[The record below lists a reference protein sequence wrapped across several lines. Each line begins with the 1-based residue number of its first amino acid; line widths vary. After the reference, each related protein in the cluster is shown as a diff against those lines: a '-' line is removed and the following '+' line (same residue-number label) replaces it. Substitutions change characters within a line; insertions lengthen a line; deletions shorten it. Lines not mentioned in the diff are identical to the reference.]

1 MVKLPD
7 ANDLGVRLPG
17 MARGQPNYQR
27 GNPIAAALR
36 GFGNT
41 AASIGFDRM
50 AEQRAR
56 DEKDIAYGAEDR
68 WVRFQDGQK
77 NLLIQSQRTAPPAGV
92 GFTDKFKKQYEDSA
106 NQFYASLPPELQAPF
121 KARLS
126 SFAGDLQ
133 TSASD
138 FERNARRTD
147 YGNRTNDSLVTI
159 ANDAHGNPDGYQ
171 GSVDQAYRLI
181 DAMPDDAYSPAE
193 KVEFKR
199 KAKRDLQLAA
209 INGMTPDQRLKALGK
224 GAPGGEAVQSV
235 VDQIIGAES
244 SGDPN
249 AQNPNSTA
257 GGLGGFTNST
267 WVSMV
272 RTKRPDIARGRS
284 NDEIIEL
291 KKSEPAL
298 AREMTA
304 ELVGENYTIL
314 TKAGVA
320 PTPGNLYAAHFA
332 GEPTAKK
339 LFAASDDTPASQ
351 VFSASALSS
360 NPFLKKQ
367 TVGEF
372 KAWAAEKMAG
382 ADVSTARGPAP
393 SLPDLPAANAFLKTR
408 LVGHTAE
415 HIDGMKPELQT
426 RLAALFQSA
435 PAGMREKLGIV
446 SGRRSVARQRELW
459 EASDKSGKW
468 VGSPEGSRHVHG
480 DAADLGYDGKRL
492 DKAPADVQ
500 KWVHDNAAAFDLKF
514 PLGHEAWHVEA
525 AETRGGKGGAP
536 LTGAV
541 DPRFEDF
548 DYTLRDQIIDKADA
562 EIKQQRIET
571 RATLDIAKANAP
583 VATQNTGS
591 YSGPLPTA
599 EQFIAGYGPQ
609 EGAERYTKFMAAMD
623 VAQQAHAF
631 RTMPTEEVQQTV
643 ADATPVSSG
652 DNAALEQDKYEA
664 VAAAAKST
672 IEAREA
678 DPATY
683 TMQTYPA
690 IAAAWDDAPD
700 SPDGYSIAL
709 AKTAAAQQQL
719 GIRNPR
725 LLPKP
730 IASAAIATY
739 ANEDAA
745 LDDRIAGPAQLIL
758 GTPDQA
764 QRQAIFNQLVD
775 AGLPE
780 ATEGAF
786 EALAR
791 GDTDSARRLFQAA
804 TLDPTKLPGKVGTGT
819 DAINTR
825 IQELVMA
832 PGMIGDAV
840 YGLSTGIP
848 DNLDRAQRDDK
859 LIFNA
864 VQLRLRQGQDL
875 DVAINGAAKDI
886 YGDVQVITGDANT
899 NAIITAPKDADPT
912 VIRNGLAQL
921 KPKVKAALEAQ
932 RSRLLPSPAPKGDA
946 PGLKAPGN
954 IDLAARPV
962 VTNADGSTS
971 TVRSMSFEENGTEI
985 LVPTVIGDKVVSDQE
1000 AIEHYRKTGQHLGKF
1015 DTPEHAT
1022 AYAERLHA
1030 AQEEFYTTRRSGLGE
1045 LAGAGLEAATDNI
1058 LAEGVF
1064 RNADGGYSFID
1075 PYSGLAIGGPDG
1087 KPLVFTLDDVT
1098 KADADL
1104 AGAQKAGAFV
1114 GGLVKPPSDKPR
1126 RAPPITPPVNETAPP
1141 AAPGLTGEGQPAAP
1155 KPVPVSELSPDAN
1168 MGIRDAMMQND
1179 LTGSGRPAPDLPPPV
1194 AADANVGI
1202 REALSPKVE
1211 QATGKAAEPSFV
1223 SWLASAIASSELMR
1237 PLSDIVPES
1246 QRQAIMDGLSVAMVN
1261 NYLKA
1266 VKDGEGIEK
1275 AARPDDVGTF
1285 LSRLRDA
1292 TSDLWRPIG
1301 DLGK

>member
-7 ANDLGVRLPG
+7 ATDLGVRLPG
-17 MARGQPNYQR
+17 MARGQPAYPR
-27 GNPIAAALR
+27 GNPIASALR

-41 AASIGFDRM
+41 AAGIGFDHM

-92 GFTDKFKKQYEDSA
+92 GFTDKFRKQYEDSA

-159 ANDAHGNPDGYQ
+159 ANAAHGNPDGYQ
-171 GSVDQAYRLI
+171 GSLDQAYRLI
-181 DAMPDDAYSPAE
+181 DAMPDDAYSPIE
-193 KVEFKR
+193 KEEFRR
-199 KAKRDLQLAA
+199 KAKRDVQLAA
-209 INGMTPDQRLKALGK
+209 INGMTPEQRLNALGK
-224 GAPGGEAVQSV
+224 GAPGGDAVADV

-257 GGLGGFTNST
+257 GGLGGFTDKT
-267 WVSMV
+267 WVGMI
-272 RTKRPDIARGRS
+272 RTKRPDIARGMS
-284 NDEIIEL
+284 NDQIIEL
-291 KKSEPAL
+291 KKSEPGL

-304 ELVGENYTIL
+304 ELVGENYDIL
-314 TKAGVA
+314 TKLGVA

-332 GEPTAKK
+332 GEPTARK
-339 LFAASDDTPASQ
+339 LFAASDDAPASQ
-351 VFSASALSS
+351 VFGEDALTS

-367 TVGEF
+367 TVGQF
-372 KAWAAEKMAG
+372 KSWAAEKMAG
-382 ADVSTARGPAP
+382 AEGSTARGPTR
-393 SLPDLPAANAFLKTR
+393 SLPDLATANSFLKTR

-435 PAGMREKLGIV
+435 PAGIREKLGIV
-446 SGRRSVARQRELW
+446 SGRRSVERQRQLW

-480 DAADLGYDGKRL
+480 DAADLGYDGQRL

-514 PLGHEAWHVEA
+514 PLGHEAWHVETS
-525 AETRGGKGGAP
+525 ETRGGKAGVP
-536 LTGAV
+536 LTGAI

-548 DYTLRDQIIDKADA
+548 DYALRDKIIDTANT

-571 RATLDIAKANAP
+571 RGMLDIVTANAP

-599 EQFIAGYGPQ
+599 EQFMAGYGPQ
-609 EGAERYTKFMAAMD
+609 EGADRYNKFMATMD
-623 VAQQAHAF
+623 VAQQAYAF
-631 RTMPTEEVQQTV
+631 RTMPTEEVQQAV
-643 ADATPVSSG
+643 VDATPVSSG
-652 DNAALEQDKYEA
+652 DNAALEQDRYEA

-690 IAAAWDDAPD
+690 VAAAWDDASD
-700 SPDGYSIAL
+700 TEGGYSIAL

-739 ANEDAA
+739 ANEDAT

-758 GTPDQA
+758 ATPDQT
-764 QRQAIFNQLVD
+764 QRQAIFSQLVD
-775 AGLPE
+775 AGMPE

-791 GDTDSARRLFQAA
+791 GDTDAGRRLFQAA
-804 TLDPTKLPGKVGTGT
+804 TLDPTKLPGKVGPST

-832 PGMIGDAV
+832 PGQIGDAV

-848 DNLDRAQRDDK
+848 DNLDRAQRDDR

-864 VQLRLRQGQDL
+864 VQLRLRQGQEL
-875 DVAINGAAKDI
+875 DVAISGAAKDI
-886 YGDVQVITGDANT
+886 YGDVQVVTGDANT
-899 NAIITAPKDADPT
+899 NAIVTAPKDADPT

-921 KPKVKAALEAQ
+921 KPQVRAALEAQ
-932 RSRLLPSPAPKGDA
+932 RSRLLPSAAPKGDA
-946 PGLKAPGN
+946 PGLMASGN

-962 VTNADGSTS
+962 VTNADGSIS
-971 TVRSMSFEENGTEI
+971 TVRSMSFEEDDGTEI
-985 LVPTVIGDKVVSDQE
+985 LVPTISPDGKTLSDDE
-1000 AIEHYRKTGQHLGKF
+1000 AISLYRKTGQYLGKF

-1030 AQEEFYTTRRSGLGE
+1030 AQEQFYTTRRSGLGE

-1087 KPLVFTLDDVT
+1087 KPLVFTLDEVT

-1104 AGAQKAGAFV
+1104 AGAEKAGAFV

-1126 RAPPITPPVNETAPP
+1126 RAPPITPPANETVTPDLTGAGRP
-1141 AAPGLTGEGQPAAP
+1141 AAPITDT
-1155 KPVPVSELSPDAN
+1155 VSEMAPDAN
-1168 MGIRDAMMQND
+1168 MGIRDATMRND
-1179 LTGSGRPAPDLPPPV
+1179 LTGSARPAPDLPPPV

-1202 REALSPKVE
+1202 REALNPKVE
-1211 QATGKAAEPSFV
+1211 QATGKAAEPSFI

-1237 PLSDIVPES
+1237 PLSDVVPES
-1246 QRQAIMDGLSVAMVN
+1246 QRQAIMQGLSVAKVN

-1266 VKDGEGIEK
+1266 VKDGEGVEK

-1301 DLGK
+1301 EAGR

>member
-7 ANDLGVRLPG
+7 ADDLPFRAPG
-17 MARGQPNYQR
+17 PARGQPRYQI
-27 GNPIAAALR
+27 GSPVGDALA
-36 GFGNT
+36 GFGAV
-41 AASIGFDRM
+41 AADIGFSGM
-50 AEQRAR
+50 AERKRKGEQFSAF
-56 DEKDIAYGAEDR
+56 GANNGFIQ
-68 WVRFQDGQK
+68 FQTNQQ
-77 NLLIQSQRTAPPAGV
+77 NYLTQAQQTAKPGAT
-92 GFTDKFKKQYEDSA
+92 GFVDSFRKQYQENAAKFYNALPPDLKPAFQPRLTALAGELGADATKFEREAKRTWYA
-106 NQFYASLPPELQAPF
+106 NQ
-121 KARLS
+121 
-126 SFAGDLQ
+126 
-133 TSASD
+133 
-138 FERNARRTD
+138 
-147 YGNRTNDSLVTI
+147 TNDSLV
-159 ANDAHGNPDGYQ
+159 AVQNDIHGNPDRYE
-171 GSVDQAYRLI
+171 SRLADANSMI
-181 DAMPDDAYSPAE
+181 DGLDDRIFGPIE
-193 KVEFKR
+193 KEEFKR
-199 KAKRDLQLAA
+199 NAKRDAQLAA
-209 INGMTPDQRLKALGK
+209 INGMSAPQRLKALGK
-224 GAPGGEAVQSV
+224 GAPGGEAVQAV

-249 AQNPNSTA
+249 AQNPKSTA
-257 GGLGGFTNST
+257 GGLGGFIDST
-267 WVSMV
+267 WVSMI
-272 RTKRPDIARGRS
+272 RTKHPEIARGRS

-298 AREMTA
+298 AREMTG
-304 ELVGENYTIL
+304 ELVRENYTIL
-314 TKAGVA
+314 SKMGVA
-320 PTPGNLYAAHFA
+320 PTPGNLYVAHFA

-339 LFAASDDTPASQ
+339 LFAASDDTPVSQ
-351 VFSASALSS
+351 IFGEKAMAD
-360 NPFLKKQ
+360 NAILKGK

-372 KAWAAEKMAG
+372 KSWAAEKMAG
-382 ADVSTARGPAP
+382 AEGSTARGPAR
-393 SLPDLPAANAFLKTR
+393 SLPDLATANSFLKTR

-435 PAGMREKLGIV
+435 PAGIREKLGIV
-446 SGRRSVARQRELW
+446 SGRRSVERQRQLW

-480 DAADLGYDGKRL
+480 DAADLGYDGQRL

-514 PLGHEAWHVEA
+514 PLGHEAWHIEA
-525 AETRGGKGGAP
+525 AETRGGKASAP

-548 DYTLRDQIIDKADA
+548 DYALRDKIIDTANT

-571 RATLDIAKANAP
+571 RGMLDIVTANAP

-599 EQFIAGYGPQ
+599 EQFISGYGPQ
-609 EGAERYTKFMAAMD
+609 EGAERYNKFMATMD
-623 VAQQAHAF
+623 VAHQAYAF
-631 RTMPTEEVQQTV
+631 RTMPTEEVQQAV
-643 ADATPVSSG
+643 VDVTPVSSG

-690 IAAAWDDAPD
+690 VAAAWDDASD
-700 SPDGYSIAL
+700 TEGGYSIAL

-739 ANEDAA
+739 ANEDAT

-758 GTPDQA
+758 ATPDQT
-764 QRQAIFNQLVD
+764 QRQAIFSQLVD

-791 GDTDSARRLFQAA
+791 GDTDAGRRLFQAA
-804 TLDPTKLPGKVGTGT
+804 TLDPTKLPGKVGPST

-832 PGMIGDAV
+832 PGQIGDAV

-864 VQLRLRQGQDL
+864 VQLRLRQGQEL

-886 YGDVQVITGDANT
+886 YGDVQVVSGDGNV
-899 NAIITAPKDADPT
+899 NAIVTAPKDADPT

-921 KPKVKAALEAQ
+921 KPKVRAALEEQ
-932 RSRLLPSPAPKGDA
+932 RARLLPSAAPKGDA

-962 VTNADGSTS
+962 VTNADGSIS
-971 TVRSMSFEENGTEI
+971 TVRSMSFEEDDGTEI

-1015 DTPEHAT
+1015 DTPEHAD

-1030 AQEEFYTTRRSGLGE
+1030 AQGEFYNTRRSGLGE

-1075 PYSGLAIGGPDG
+1075 PYSGLAVGGPDG
-1087 KPLVFTLDDVT
+1087 KPLVFTLDEVT

-1104 AGAQKAGAFV
+1104 AGAEEAGAFV
-1114 GGLVKPPSDKPR
+1114 GGLVKPPADKPR
-1126 RAPPITPPVNETAPP
+1126 RAPPIDE
-1141 AAPGLTGEGQPAAP
+1141 
-1155 KPVPVSELSPDAN
+1155 
-1168 MGIRDAMMQND
+1168 
-1179 LTGSGRPAPDLPPPV
+1179 SG
-1194 AADANVGI
+1194 
-1202 REALSPKVE
+1202 
-1211 QATGKAAEPSFV
+1211 F
-1223 SWLASAIASSELMR
+1223 
-1237 PLSDIVPES
+1237 
-1246 QRQAIMDGLSVAMVN
+1246 
-1261 NYLKA
+1261 
-1266 VKDGEGIEK
+1266 
-1275 AARPDDVGTF
+1275 F
-1285 LSRLRDA
+1285 SRLYDA

-1301 DLGK
+1301 EAGR